1 MNGLQAYVLGKKYTD
16 ETAEEF
22 GALKGASA
30 QIQSIV
36 PITGG
41 NRITFEWVNSAGAT
55 RTSTLDVMNGTDGE
69 DAVQIVDIRANASNQ
84 ILVEMADGTIY
95 TTATIPTVQG
105 EEGKSAYEVAV
116 EQGYVGTE
124 EEWLE
129 SLKGEQGDEGF
140 SPEITVEESTSE
152 RYVLKITTKDDEFL
166 TPNLKG
172 SGSGSASAMSDLE
185 DVQLTS
191 LTTGQIL
198 KWNGSKWVNEDGVEI
213 DSLGDINDVDLT
225 NVQDGQ
231 IIAWDNT
238 ARKWVNTNRVVNIN
252 DLEDVNIGTLSDGQI
267 LKYDDTLKKW
277 VNGDAINPTQLSVM
291 VAASTMPQAIVEF
304 VGTTTAN
311 YTKGYFYYSQPSVVS
326 GEVVYTWTQIAVQ
339 PSNDDYENLQNLPQ
353 INNVEVIGSKSLDD
367 LGINGKFQ
375 YDVLPTPTVAIASKI
390 CQYIGSPTAD
400 YRTGYWYQCIYD
412 VTTAGYKWA
421 ELNVSGNTALANRIA
436 TLETNQGDMSAL
448 EVAGVSDLVSAINAI
463 NNRGLTSI
471 VYTEPNLVITYA
483 DGSTYSF
490 NVRDSILR
498 ETQIGEL
505 ANVNDSTVADG
516 NILQYDSA
524 IIGYK
529 PYDLITRLTNL
540 LQESKDYTDQEIASA
555 VQDDALYVDDKP
567 VCSYDSGED
576 KYIVVYYQSGVVH
589 TTADTTTRFYYID
602 ANDDPWCTSWFIT
615 GDSTVDPVEFSY
627 LLSSV
632 NLDNFV
638 NKTTDVVHT
647 YTEDMLDKTKIPD
660 VAALDALLAI
670 VKTALALKVNI
681 ADVIDNLTSSETA
694 KPLSANQGKEL
705 KALVD
710 AKQDTMQYATMLPPS
725 SSLAGRIVQYVGVQ
739 SQAYKSGSFYKCIYV
754 TADDEWIWQEIAFA
768 PDMVAITTAEVDSM
782 WE

>member
-1 MNGLQAYVLGKKYTD
+1 MDIISYAISKKFTEDTADSLGS
-16 ETAEEF
+16 
-22 GALKGASA
+22 LKGAPCIIKSKVA
-30 QIQSIV
+30 ID
-36 PITGG
+36 GG
-41 NRITFEWVNSAGAT
+41 TRITFSWTG
-55 RTSTLDVMNGTDGE
+55 TSGTE
-69 DAVQIVDIRANASNQ
+69 QTETVDIMDGADGNDGLGIKSVAINASNHL
-84 ILVEMADGTIY
+84 IVTYDDD
-95 TTATIPTVQG
+95 TTEDAGEVQTVQG
-105 EEGKSAYEVAV
+105 EDGKSAYEVAV
-116 EQGYVGTE
+116 EHGYSGTE

-129 SLKGEQGDEGF
+129 SLKGEPGEEGF
-140 SPEITVEESTSE
+140 SPEITVKESTSE
-152 RYVLKITTKDDEFL
+152 RYVLTIKTKDDEFD

-172 SGSGSASAMSDLE
+172 GGSGSASRMSDLE

-252 DLEDVNIGTLSDGQI
+252 DLVDVNIGTLSDGQI

-277 VNGDAINPTQLSVM
+277 INGNAINPTQLSVM
-291 VAASTMPQAIVEF
+291 VDAATMPQAIVEF

-339 PSNDDYENLQNLPQ
+339 PSNDNYENLQNLPQ

-400 YRTGYWYQCIYD
+400 FKTGYWYQCIYD
-412 VTTAGYKWA
+412 VTTAGYKWS

-490 NVRDSILR
+490 NVRDSVLR

-681 ADVIDNLTSSETA
+681 ADVIDNLTSSETT
-694 KPLSANQGKEL
+694 KPLSANQGKKL

-710 AKQDTMQYATMLPPS
+710 AKQDIMQYATMLAPS

-768 PDMVAITTAEVDSM
+768 PDMVAITAAQVDAM
-782 WE
+782 WA